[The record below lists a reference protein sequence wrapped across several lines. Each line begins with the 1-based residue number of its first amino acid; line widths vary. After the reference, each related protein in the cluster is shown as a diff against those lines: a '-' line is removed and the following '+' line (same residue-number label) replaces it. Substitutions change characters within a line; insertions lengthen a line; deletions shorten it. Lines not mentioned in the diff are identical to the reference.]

1 MMTTEQRKAILVIKN
16 YLNKDL
22 TDDYI
27 LNNYDLAVD
36 QLINNAAKLENIKT
50 PGVKSM
56 SEGNQSITYE
66 SNVNPWV
73 ITDDVKALLPN
84 PYVRMW

>member
-1 MMTTEQRKAILVIKN
+1 MTTEQRKAILVIRN

-22 TDDYI
+22 TDEYI

-36 QLINNAAKLENIKT
+36 QLINNAAKLENLKPT
-50 PGVKSM
+50 GVKSM
-56 SEGNQSITYE
+56 SEGNQSISFETGSE
-66 SNVNPWV
+66 AWS
-73 ITDDVKALLPN
+73 ITPDVKALLPN

>member
-1 MMTTEQRKAILVIKN
+1 MTNEQRKAILVIKN

-22 TDDYI
+22 EDNYI
-27 LNNYDLAVD
+27 LENYDLAVE

-50 PGVKSM
+50 PGVKSI
-56 SEGNQSITYE
+56 SEGTQSISFE
-66 SNVNPWV
+66 SGAGAWS
-73 ITDDVKALLPN
+73 ITEDVKALLPT

>member
-1 MMTTEQRKAILVIKN
+1 MTIEKRKAVLVIRN

-22 TDDYI
+22 EDNYI
-27 LNNYDLAVD
+27 LENYDLAVE

-56 SEGNQSITYE
+56 SEGNQSV
-66 SNVNPWV
+66 SFDSNPWT
-73 ITDDVKALLPN
+73 ITDDIKALLPV
-84 PYVRMW
+84 PYVKMW

>member
-1 MMTTEQRKAILVIKN
+1 MTTEQRKASLVIKN

-22 TDDYI
+22 EDNYI
-27 LNNYDLAVD
+27 LENYDLAVD
-36 QLINNAAKLENIKT
+36 QLIQNAAKLENIT

-66 SNVNPWV
+66 SNANSWI
-73 ITDDVKALLPN
+73 ITDDVKALLPT
-84 PYVRMW
+84 PCVRMW

>member
-1 MMTTEQRKAILVIKN
+1 MTIEQRKAILVIRN

-27 LNNYDLAVD
+27 LANYDLAVD
-36 QLINNAAKLENIKT
+36 QLINNAAKLQSLKPT
-50 PGVKSM
+50 GVKSM
-56 SEGNQSITYE
+56 SEGNQSISFDTGAE
-66 SNVNPWV
+66 AWS
-73 ITDDVKALLPN
+73 ITDDVKMLLPT

>member
-1 MMTTEQRKAILVIKN
+1 MTTEQRKAILVIKN

-27 LNNYDLAVD
+27 LTNYDLAVE

-66 SNVNPWV
+66 SNVNPWF
-73 ITDDVKALLPN
+73 ITEDVKVLLPT
-84 PYVRMW
+84 PYIRMW